1 MLAGTRYLTLDAKGR
16 VVVPEH
22 FRRDLGAS
30 FIVTR
35 APDRCL
41 LAVPARRWRS
51 FLRVHA
57 SAVHFREFF
66 LSGAVELTPAATTGR
81 VLLPGELR
89 EWAELR
95 PGQEVA
101 LAGVGLALAIA
112 PKVVW
117 DARLR
122 RIETGLLAALE
133 KPRPV
138 MWCDRQVA

>member
-1 MLAGTRYLTLDAKGR
+1 RYLTLDAKRR

-22 FRRDLGAS
+22 FRRDLGAT

-51 FLRVHA
+51 FLRVHGG
-57 SAVHFREFF
+57 AVGFREFF
-66 LSGAVELTPAATTGR
+66 LSGAVEVTPAPSTGR
-81 VLLPGELR
+81 VLLPVELR

-95 PGQEVA
+95 PGQELA
-101 LAGVGLALAIA
+101 LAGIGLALTIA
-112 PKVVW
+112 PKIVW

-133 KPRPV
+133 TPRPEL
-138 MWCDRQVA
+138 